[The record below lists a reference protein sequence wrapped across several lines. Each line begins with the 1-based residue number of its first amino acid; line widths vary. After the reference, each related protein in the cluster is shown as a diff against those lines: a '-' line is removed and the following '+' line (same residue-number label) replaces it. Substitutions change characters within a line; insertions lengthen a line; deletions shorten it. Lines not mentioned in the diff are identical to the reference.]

1 MDKGWIGINEHPIAA
16 GDGPVIVW
24 HVYSGVMVEQRDRAK
39 ANRFMTHWREI
50 DETAWIDARRHAPTK
65 ADADIYDCVI
75 SQNKW
80 GEAGMAGWHR
90 FGRESDLIC
99 WQPTPEPPTNFR
111 ELRNTAR

>member
-1 MDKGWIGINEHPIAA
+1 MDKGWIGIKEHPIAA

-24 HVYSGVMVEQRDRAK
+24 HVYSGVMVEQRDRAT

-50 DETAWIDARRHAPTK
+50 DETAWIDVRQHSPTE

-80 GEAGMAGWHR
+80 GEPGMAGWHR
-90 FGRESDLIC
+90 FEHESDLIR
-99 WQPTPEPPTNFR
+99 WQPTPDPPADFR
-111 ELRNTAR
+111 ELRITR